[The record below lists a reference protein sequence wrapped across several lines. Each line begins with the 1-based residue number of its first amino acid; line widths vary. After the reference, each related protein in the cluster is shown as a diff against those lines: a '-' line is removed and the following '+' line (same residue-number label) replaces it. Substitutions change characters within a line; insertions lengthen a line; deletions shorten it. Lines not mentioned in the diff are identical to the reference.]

1 MEEVFTAIAAAI
13 GGILVGRRMSQR
25 EASPAGHDGSTAGR
39 GLGVI
44 AGASRRIG
52 RGTAGAL
59 VGTARL
65 VGKSAALTQWA
76 LVTTAGAVDR
86 VVQEPLRSSSNGE
99 AAEATQSAGTTATTR
114 KGDDPSTPKSQPASR
129 RRRQADA

>member
-25 EASPAGHDGSTAGR
+25 EASPADHDGSTAGR
-39 GLGVI
+39 GLGAM

-52 RGTAGAL
+52 RGTATAL

-65 VGKSAALTQWA
+65 VCKSAALTQWA
-76 LVTTAGAVDR
+76 LVTTAAAVDR

-99 AAEATQSAGTTATTR
+99 AADATESAGPTATSR
-114 KGDDPSTPKSQPASR
+114 KRDNPSTPKSEPTSR